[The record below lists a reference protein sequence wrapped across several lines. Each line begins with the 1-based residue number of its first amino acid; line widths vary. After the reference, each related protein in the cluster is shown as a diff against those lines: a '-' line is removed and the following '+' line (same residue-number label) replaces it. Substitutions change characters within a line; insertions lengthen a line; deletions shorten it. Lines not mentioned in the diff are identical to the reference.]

1 MSNGPSTVGHQRSI
15 SAAHHASILD
25 TQDCG
30 QISQATVHFLTGH
43 WQVGRAS
50 YESQHKRTARYRR
63 VDEITVVSYYIGGK
77 PRKQQTF
84 LRPSILTPQLT
95 DILIRSAT
103 PCSSHVL
110 SRAFTTGRTQDDTS
124 PGPLDK
130 IATSKPFATS
140 MQFTS
145 PLLTASNDVFLVER
159 GVEGL
164 RTALD
169 LNKRSPER
177 LNRRCG

>member
-1 MSNGPSTVGHQRSI
+1 MTNLMSNGPSTVGHQRSI
-15 SAAHHASILD
+15 SATHHASILE

-30 QISQATVHFLTGH
+30 QISQARLAMPVT
-43 WQVGRAS
+43 RAS
-50 YESQHKRTARYRR
+50 TRERQDTA
-63 VDEITVVSYYIGGK
+63 ELITVVSYYIGGK